1 MDLLKNRHIDSQKK
15 SQLSLSQGRLKKG
28 DVYDDADDDDE
39 VRTSALQKRATASLS
54 TEEFFSR
61 IQYLSLPSHISREVW
76 WEGGRGTEIDGQ
88 CNTYRWSHL
97 GSQLPARPPYCNQG
111 SFNLC
116 NYFPTGVDQYSRL
129 FLFWWFTYLD
139 YIWWSNIIIIFPERW
154 SFMILTT

>member
-61 IQYLSLPSHISREVW
+61 IQYLSLPSHISREV
-76 WEGGRGTEIDGQ
+76 
-88 CNTYRWSHL
+88 
-97 GSQLPARPPYCNQG
+97 
-111 SFNLC
+111 
-116 NYFPTGVDQYSRL
+116 
-129 FLFWWFTYLD
+129 
-139 YIWWSNIIIIFPERW
+139 
-154 SFMILTT
+154 